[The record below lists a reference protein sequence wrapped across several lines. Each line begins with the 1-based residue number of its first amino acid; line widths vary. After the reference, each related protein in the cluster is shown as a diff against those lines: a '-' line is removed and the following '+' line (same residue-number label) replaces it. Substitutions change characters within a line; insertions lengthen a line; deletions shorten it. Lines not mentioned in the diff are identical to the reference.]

1 MTTLTIGEP
10 IPATVILQA
19 DPGGE
24 IVERREP
31 RGLATRLVDRDGIVL
46 VAVARRGAVREER
59 GLGAC
64 IRIAGR
70 SVLEASIIVP
80 RGDSAKDRKE
90 LDAWAPSRMVSTPLG
105 LIPWGVET
113 WDAFCH
119 PYSGALRQTCYTAR
133 GPLVAAGMGRTIS
146 LLSDT
151 WRPAHGRFEG
161 GWTFYP
167 AGWDETVVDDRGR
180 QRLRSVSP
188 HLPPIRVK
196 ALGEM
201 GEMVE
206 FARPPGGPGYG
217 KRNADGSH
225 WRGMFVDLIPLA
237 FTFDGI
243 ERRQISEHLEAFGLP
258 PLGLPAALPI
268 DVESAE
274 HLANLVEAMHKLA
287 VLLDDEA
294 ARWLTSAGRQRL
306 GQSVLDITRLRPGV
320 LAAELLRASGIR
332 PPGAVHDVPKQILD
346 AAIGANHGGWLSAE
360 AVGRDE

>member
-1 MTTLTIGEP
+1 MTTLLIGEP

-24 IVERREP
+24 IVERKESR
-31 RGLATRLVDRDGIVL
+31 ASSTRLGDRDGLVL
-46 VAVARRGAVREER
+46 AVAARRGAAVEER

-64 IRIAGR
+64 LRMAGR
-70 SVLEASIIVP
+70 SLLGASVIVPWGVPADDRMELEA
-80 RGDSAKDRKE
+80 
-90 LDAWAPSRMVSTPLG
+90 WAASRVVSTPLG
-105 LIPWGVET
+105 LIPWSVET
-113 WDAFCH
+113 WHAFCH
-119 PYSGALRQTCYTAR
+119 PYRGALRQTCYTAR

-146 LLSDT
+146 LPSDA

-167 AGWDETVVDDRGR
+167 TGWAETVVDERGR

-201 GEMVE
+201 GEMAE

-225 WRGMFVDLIPLA
+225 WRGMFIDLIPLA

-258 PLGLPAALPI
+258 ALGLPAALPI

-294 ARWLTSAGRQRL
+294 ARWLTSPGRQRL
-306 GQSVLDITRLRPGV
+306 GRSVLDITRLRPGV

-332 PPGAVHDVPKQILD
+332 PPAAVHDVPKRVLD
-346 AAIGANHGGWLSAE
+346 AATGANHGGWLSAE
-360 AVGRDE
+360 AAGRDV